1 MIVAETINNNIK
13 CYSGLL
19 ARLSWEKLLKYFLE
33 RIVNPSGH
41 GISSPD
47 IVCEW
52 FKEIPKY
59 AQASAMFDV
68 DFGVLY

>member
-1 MIVAETINNNIK
+1 MIVAETINNIK

-19 ARLSWEKLLKYFLE
+19 ARLSWEKLLKYLLE
-33 RIVNPSGH
+33 RTDNPSRH

-52 FKEIPKY
+52 FKENPKY
-59 AQASAMFDV
+59 AHASAIFDV
-68 DFGVLY
+68 DYGVLY